1 MPDSSTSAIV
11 VIPAGGPLWA
21 QNSAPTC
28 PHDTRGTARVPP
40 DDSLSHMLLQAD
52 HGAGMGKR
60 WPPPSPPSLTHLSPN
75 SVQRI
80 LDPHGDPKSQPH
92 VQGVHWEHWA
102 GLCPVLNPNPNPN
115 PTLTSCASN
124 SVLSGEIGNR
134 RLMRSHILSY
144 SLVVIPWAVHPF
156 GSCLNPRL
164 KPQIALLVVG

>member
-1 MPDSSTSAIV
+1 MPDSSTSALAV
-11 VIPAGGPLWA
+11 LPAGGPLWA

-92 VQGVHWEHWA
+92 VQGDHWEHWA

-115 PTLTSCASN
+115 PTLTCCASN
-124 SVLSGEIGNR
+124 VFCQVRLAIGD
-134 RLMRSHILSY
+134 
-144 SLVVIPWAVHPF
+144 
-156 GSCLNPRL
+156 
-164 KPQIALLVVG
+164 